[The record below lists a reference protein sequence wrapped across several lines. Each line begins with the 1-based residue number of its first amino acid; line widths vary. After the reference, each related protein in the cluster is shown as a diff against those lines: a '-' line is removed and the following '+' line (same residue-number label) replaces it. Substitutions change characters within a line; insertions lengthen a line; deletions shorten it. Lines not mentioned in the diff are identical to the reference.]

1 MSVEIFSFVV
11 EEILCGEKLKCG
23 ADISKWERHDGL
35 MAKTLWVVKSGSA
48 AQTLLCDEGWFTQC
62 GLHIVFMVRPEHIL
76 VNHLHLQCTIKSYK
90 HMWWNSDKNDSF
102 LFISNGYFF

>member
-11 EEILCGEKLKCG
+11 EAILCGEKLKCS

-48 AQTLLCDEGWFTQC
+48 ARTLLCDEGCFTQC
-62 GLHIVFMVRPEHIL
+62 GLHIVFMVRPEHL
-76 VNHLHLQCTIKSYK
+76 SESFTSSMYNKVLQAYVVE
-90 HMWWNSDKNDSF
+90 F
-102 LFISNGYFF
+102 R